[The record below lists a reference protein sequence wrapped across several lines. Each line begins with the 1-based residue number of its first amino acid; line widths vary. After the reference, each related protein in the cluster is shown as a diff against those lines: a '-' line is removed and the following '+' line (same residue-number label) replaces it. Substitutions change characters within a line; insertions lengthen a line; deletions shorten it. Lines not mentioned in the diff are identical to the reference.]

1 MKKKGQKAV
10 DREGALKTI
19 RTLLPERIA
28 NFVEMQMDLHS
39 KLKRDQRYSQETKA
53 FALSLYHISG
63 KAYRLVSKLFYLPSK
78 SSLLKWVSGLP
89 RKPGLAEE
97 ALEVINKKVKTMNEV
112 NRLCTISFDEILIK
126 ANLYY
131 DSAIDEVVGL
141 EDDEE
146 HKGNLVASSA
156 LVFMVRG
163 IVENWKQP
171 VAYQLVN
178 EACDSDKVSCYNH
191 IITSSDL

>member
-1 MKKKGQKAV
+1 
-10 DREGALKTI
+10 
-19 RTLLPERIA
+19 
-28 NFVEMQMDLHS
+28 
-39 KLKRDQRYSQETKA
+39 
-53 FALSLYHISG
+53 
-63 KAYRLVSKLFYLPSK
+63 
-78 SSLLKWVSGLP
+78 
-89 RKPGLAEE
+89 
-97 ALEVINKKVKTMNEV
+97 MNEV
-112 NRLCTISFDEILIK
+112 NRLCTISFDEISIK

-141 EDDEE
+141 EDDGE

-171 VAYQLVN
+171 VAYYLVN